1 MGRLKRR
8 TTWRPWRAAPPGPPS
23 LRRVRALVLAVLV
36 LSLLAAATS
45 AAAAPP
51 LTVERGDDP
60 AIVDDAGREVLLRG
74 LNVNQLGD
82 YYQADPALPTTMPL
96 TERDF
101 EQIAAL
107 GFDVIRLTMSW
118 SSFQPERGAF
128 DEAYVARVRE
138 AVRWA
143 ARHDLYVVLDM
154 HQDAWGKFIA
164 TPPGYTCEPGLGRAV
179 GWDGAPQWA
188 TLTDGMTTCRA
199 GDTRELSPAVAQ
211 AFESFYADRDGI
223 QSELVTTW
231 GRIAGAFASEPNVIG
246 YDLLNEPH
254 PGFKVGVNQAAPLG
268 QFYARAIRAIRD
280 SEKEALPT
288 SRQRSGEAQP
298 SRIAFFE
305 PSVLWSGI
313 GNDTIP
319 PPGFTNDER
328 IVFAPHLYSESIS
341 VDQGA
346 TSIERGFDNAERAA
360 ATYGAPLWSGE
371 WGWFGDPVEQR
382 PKLERYLAQ
391 EDGRGLGGAWWV
403 WKQACGD
410 PHVVGYPGASG
421 SLNPNE
427 CPSGRPQGLVTGFT
441 DLLRRAY
448 PRYTP
453 GRLTSLQSDWK
464 TGRFAVRGR
473 DADAGGSCRLEVWV
487 PGDAEPDLVADGL
500 TDLRT
505 ERRDGGW
512 LASGCARTGEY
523 ALSGSPS
530 SSTAP
535 TGRPGPCRSK
545 RRIVIHA
552 RGRVKSVRTR
562 GVRPSRIRRRGR
574 RVVLDLRGSAKG
586 RIVVLLRL
594 RGGRTERR
602 VYRTCTPN
610 PRRSGRP
617 AGR

>member
-1 MGRLKRR
+1 M
-8 TTWRPWRAAPPGPPS
+8 
-23 LRRVRALVLAVLV
+23 RVFVLAVL
-36 LSLLAAATS
+36 LALAAVTP
-45 AAAAPP
+45 AAAALPP
-51 LTVERGDDP
+51 LTVERGEDA

-82 YYQADPALPTTMPL
+82 YYQADPALATTMPL
-96 TERDF
+96 SERDF

-107 GFDVIRLTMSW
+107 GFDVVRLTMSW
-118 SSFQPERGAF
+118 SSFQPERGKF
-128 DEAYVARVRE
+128 DQAYVARVRE

-199 GDTRELSPAVAQ
+199 GETRELSPAVAQ
-211 AFESFYADRDGI
+211 AFESFYADREQI
-223 QSELVTTW
+223 QTELVTTW
-231 GRIAGAFASEPNVIG
+231 GRIAAAFADEPNVVG

-254 PGFKVGVNQAAPLG
+254 PGFAAGVNEAAPLG
-268 QFYARAIRAIRD
+268 QFYARAIAEIR
-280 SEKEALPT
+280 SREK
-288 SRQRSGEAQP
+288 EAQP
-298 SRIAFFE
+298 SRPPRIVFFE
-305 PSVLWSGI
+305 PSVLWSGF

-319 PPGFTNDER
+319 PPGFTGDER

-346 TSIERGFDNAERAA
+346 TSIEQGFDNAARAA
-360 ATYGAPLWSGE
+360 ASYQAPLWSGE

-427 CPSGRPQGLVTGFT
+427 CPSGKPQGLVTGFT

-453 GRLTSLQSDWK
+453 GRLTGLQSDWK
-464 TGRFAVRGR
+464 SGRFTVRGTH
-473 DADAGGSCRLEVWV
+473 ADAGGSCRLEVWI

-500 TDLRT
+500 TDLKT

-512 LASGCARTGEY
+512 IASGCARPGAYTLGGAPATSEPP
-523 ALSGSPS
+523 G
-530 SSTAP
+530 SSTPA
-535 TGRPGPCRSK
+535 GPCRSR

-562 GVRPSRIRRRGR
+562 GVKPTRVRRRGR

-602 VYRTCTPN
+602 VYRTCTTGTS
-610 PRRSGRP
+610 RRPSARP
-617 AGR
+617 GTR